1 MSQSKTKKP
10 TYAKT
15 NHNHSTKSNLALY
28 IVLGGIVLVA
38 TALFALWKSGRPEPA
53 SVSIEVKGRPS
64 LKVDQDR
71 VDLGDV
77 PLGKTVS
84 VSFQLSN
91 VGDQPLRFS
100 QTPYVEVAEGC

>member
-1 MSQSKTKKP
+1 MSKYKSKKRRNKASFRDILSAP
-10 TYAKT
+10 
-15 NHNHSTKSNLALY
+15 LL
-28 IVLGGIVLVA
+28 IVLAGIVLVA
-38 TALFALWKSGRPEPA
+38 GALFAVWKSGQSSGPQVPVDVNGA
-53 SVSIEVKGRPS
+53 PS

>member
-1 MSQSKTKKP
+1 MSKYKSKNRSKSTTFKDVLPKP
-10 TYAKT
+10 LLLVVA
-15 NHNHSTKSNLALY
+15 
-28 IVLGGIVLVA
+28 GMVLVA
-38 TALFALWKSGRPEPA
+38 GALFAVRKSGQSTGAQFP
-53 SVSIEVKGRPS
+53 VEVKGSPS

-91 VGDQPLRFS
+91 VGNQTLRFS
-100 QTPYVEVAEGC
+100 ETPYVEVVEGC